1 MKQKNIIINEK
12 SSALPVP
19 RRAAEIEG
27 KFSCFLLPKIIS
39 TIRLS
44 HFKPHTLKSYF
55 KKTMKQFHESFE

>member
-27 KFSCFLLPKIIS
+27 KYSCF
-39 TIRLS
+39 
-44 HFKPHTLKSYF
+44 
-55 KKTMKQFHESFE
+55 